1 MNSPRADARSGG
13 GRELLADRKA
23 LLLARSSLYRLSLA
37 RETGLLRE
45 SLRWRNLASSATHS
59 GALRPLAFGAL
70 MLLAGRS
77 RVARI
82 LGLAMRI
89 IAIVKTVQALRGIA
103 RRKTP

>member
-1 MNSPRADARSGG
+1 MNSPRADGRSGS
-13 GRELLADRKA
+13 GRELLADRKV

-37 RETGLLRE
+37 REAEALRE
-45 SLRWRNLASSATHS
+45 SLRWRNLASSATHA
-59 GALRPLAFGAL
+59 GALRPLVFGAL
-70 MLLAGRS
+70 MLMAGRS

-82 LGLAMRI
+82 LGVAARI

>member
-1 MNSPRADARSGG
+1 MNSPRADGRSG
-13 GRELLADRKA
+13 GRELLADRKV

-37 RETGLLRE
+37 REAEALRE
-45 SLRWRNLASSATHS
+45 SLRWRNLASSATHA
-59 GALRPLAFGAL
+59 GALRPLVFGAL
-70 MLLAGRS
+70 MLMAGRS

-82 LGLAMRI
+82 LGVAARI

>member
-1 MNSPRADARSGG
+1 MNSPRADGRSG

-37 RETGLLRE
+37 RETELLRE

-70 MLLAGRS
+70 MLLAG
-77 RVARI
+77 
-82 LGLAMRI
+82 
-89 IAIVKTVQALRGIA
+89 
-103 RRKTP
+103 